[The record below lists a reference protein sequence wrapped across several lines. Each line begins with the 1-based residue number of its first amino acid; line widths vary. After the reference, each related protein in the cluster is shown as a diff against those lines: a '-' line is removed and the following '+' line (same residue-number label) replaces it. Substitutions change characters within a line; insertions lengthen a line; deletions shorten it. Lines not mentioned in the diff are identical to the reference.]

1 MATAMPDV
9 TWYKDGEEL
18 YNVTLIRQNSNSTFY
33 TELAIPSV
41 QYKDSGLYICIVQN
55 QFGVSSGNVT
65 LAVKG

>member
-1 MATAMPDV
+1 MATLIPDV

-18 YNVTLIRQNSNSTFY
+18 YNVTLLRQNSNSTFH

-41 QYKDSGLYICIVQN
+41 QYKDSGFYTCVVQN

-65 LAVKG
+65 LTVKG